1 MNAKYTLLAVDDES
15 LNLLL
20 LEKTLK
26 NQYRVLTALSA
37 DEAWLLLDK
46 NPVDLVLLDVSM
58 PGTDGFTFCER
69 VKKES
74 RLKDI
79 PIIFLTAFSDTEN
92 IVKGLEIGGND
103 HISKPFVSEILKSR
117 IQIQLKIVEHIRNQE
132 EVQRNFFQV
141 ARLASVGT
149 LSAGIAHELNTPLA
163 IITAYATKLHEQIL
177 ENNFDKEE
185 SSNTIDTVLR
195 MAERMRK
202 IIAYVREFADY
213 KKDQQDSATDLNEVI
228 GSTLLLFKQQF
239 ADRQITETL
248 QLTSG
253 LPKIQINRGKF
264 EFVIQNLLLN
274 ARDAFDQFEP
284 ATAKNITVT
293 TARVTDSPNL
303 VITVK
308 DNGKGISKVYLD
320 KLFDPFFTLKEVGQG
335 TGLGL
340 SIIYSIIK
348 AYGGAISV
356 KSEEN
361 GGTIVQ
367 ASLPL
372 QMP

>member
-1 MNAKYTLLAVDDES
+1 
-15 LNLLL
+15 
-20 LEKTLK
+20 
-26 NQYRVLTALSA
+26 
-37 DEAWLLLDK
+37 
-46 NPVDLVLLDVSM
+46 
-58 PGTDGFTFCER
+58 
-69 VKKES
+69 
-74 RLKDI
+74 
-79 PIIFLTAFSDTEN
+79 
-92 IVKGLEIGGND
+92 
-103 HISKPFVSEILKSR
+103 
-117 IQIQLKIVEHIRNQE
+117 
-132 EVQRNFFQV
+132 
-141 ARLASVGT
+141 
-149 LSAGIAHELNTPLA
+149 
-163 IITAYATKLHEQIL
+163 
-177 ENNFDKEE
+177 
-185 SSNTIDTVLR
+185 

-228 GSTLLLFKQQF
+228 ESTLLLFKQQF

>member
-228 GSTLLLFKQQF
+228 ESTLLLFKQQF